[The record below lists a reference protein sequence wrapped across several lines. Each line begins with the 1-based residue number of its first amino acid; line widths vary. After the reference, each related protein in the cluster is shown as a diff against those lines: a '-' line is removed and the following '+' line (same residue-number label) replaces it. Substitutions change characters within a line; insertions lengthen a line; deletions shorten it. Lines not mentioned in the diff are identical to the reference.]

1 MISAERI
8 VESWLREQA
17 FDVQRVESA
26 SSWIPLI
33 SGTIKWSYKEW
44 RFYLYTDLKF
54 SAYNVFNCSYME
66 VSLIHP
72 ESINKISDWIKGNK
86 R

>member
-1 MISAERI
+1 MISAEKI
-8 VESWLREQA
+8 VESWLREQE
-17 FDVQRVESA
+17 FDIQRVDPI
-26 SSWIPLI
+26 SSWVPLI
-33 SGTIKWSYKEW
+33 SGTIKWRYKEW
-44 RFYLYTDLKF
+44 RFYLYQDLKF

-66 VSLIHP
+66 VSLVHP